1 MFVFL
6 RQFRSLFVAW
16 SFLMELSRH
25 NGSEGEMFQR
35 VDHMIFLF
43 GGSKLMRFPSKH
55 CRRDIRRTRSDEK
68 GFFQEFALITTGFSV
83 HSATVSWLMLIW
95 SGVTDCLLGTRN
107 LGKSRFDSTPYLRLW
122 MTAEVGEEHE
132 DNTYL
137 WLFCLAKL
145 KEVIFQ
151 QRDFNLYCLDDL
163 PDLVDPVKVR
173 FGVLGSML
181 GYALIFKDTRGC
193 QDLHLFATYLNSGE
207 VPKD

>member
-1 MFVFL
+1 MDL
-6 RQFRSLFVAW
+6 RGKCFDGW
-16 SFLMELSRH
+16 
-25 NGSEGEMFQR
+25 
-35 VDHMIFLF
+35 IIWILF
-43 GGSKLMRFPSKH
+43 GLEAQNWWDFLPSTVVEIYDALGAMKM
-55 CRRDIRRTRSDEK
+55 
-68 GFFQEFALITTGFSV
+68 GFLQESAQITTQFSV

-95 SGVTDCLLGTRN
+95 SGVADCLLGTRN

-151 QRDFNLYCLDDL
+151 QRDFNLYCLEDL

-173 FGVLGSML
+173 PRDLGSML
-181 GYALIFKDTRGC
+181 GYALIFKRYSRLSKSAPLC
-193 QDLHLFATYLNSGE
+193 YLYLCSVRFQETSG
-207 VPKD
+207 V